1 MANRLDRLTE
11 KLSRLVD
18 TVDKDELNS
27 TYTHVVFQDDVW
39 VHGTPEAR
47 RHLGMCYSQVVCIAD
62 VRRQPKCQLLMPT
75 RFEIPDGWE
84 TEFEVPEEVCFLVYV
99 VVGHSKLGDLSKA
112 LHIVTSDEF
121 AHQCLLLR
129 DEWSLRLCR
138 AQPAHDK
145 TSLLA
150 AKIVEVEAPFEI
162 PDDKKKNK
170 IKRRATF
177 YPEDIT
183 VVKSWLGRL
192 ATEI

>member
-1 MANRLDRLTE
+1 MRNKLDRLTK
-11 KLSRLVD
+11 KLSKLVD
-18 TVDKDELNS
+18 TVDKGELNS
-27 TYTHVVFQDDVW
+27 TYTHVVFQDDAW

-47 RHLGMCYSQVVCIAD
+47 RHLGKCYSQVVCIAD

-75 RFEIPDGWE
+75 RFETPDGWE
-84 TEFEVPEEVCFLVYV
+84 TEFEVPEEGGFLVYV

-138 AQPAHDK
+138 AQPAHDI

-150 AKIVEVEAPFEI
+150 AKIVEVGAPFII
-162 PDDKKKNK
+162 PPDPKKNQ